1 MVVRLNDEFFDD
13 DNRTSMGKADG
24 VNSALKIYM
33 LNMTGTEHMGNQVN
47 NPVADDAAASS
58 KQGGCPVQHNGAK
71 KIEVVKVAVIRAFSG
86 DLELAKQIAK

>member
-1 MVVRLNDEFFDD
+1 
-13 DNRTSMGKADG
+13 
-24 VNSALKIYM
+24 
-33 LNMTGTEHMGNQVN
+33 MGNQVN

-86 DLELAKQIAK
+86 DLELAKKIAK